1 MTRAVG
7 IDLSLTGTGLAAI
20 TTVPGGV
27 DLTVA
32 TITSKGSR
40 DDTLRQRRDRLYG
53 IVLAVSQFASG
64 ADLVV
69 VEAPAFS
76 KNNASTWDRAG
87 LWWAVIDMLMLDQH
101 RVAIAPPNVVKKFA
115 TNKGNADKPAV
126 AVGIAR
132 LWGEQCQ
139 CANDNEYDALTMAT
153 MGAQRLALPGVPIR
167 AHHAAA
173 LASVAWDQPEGVAA

>member
-20 TTVPGGV
+20 TTIDGELAL
-27 DLTVA
+27 DTV
-32 TITSKGSR
+32 TIASKGTR
-40 DDTLRQRRDRLYG
+40 DDTLRQRRDRIYG
-53 IVLAVSQFASG
+53 VVEKISQWAARSNV
-64 ADLVV
+64 VV

-87 LWWAVIDMLMLDQH
+87 LWWATIDMLLLDGH

-115 TNKGNADKPAV
+115 ANRGNADKPAV

-132 LWGEQCQ
+132 LWGDRCL
-139 CANDNEYDALTMAT
+139 ASNDNEYDALTMAT
-153 MGAQRLALPGVPIR
+153 MGAQHLGIDGVPAR
-167 AHHAAA
+167 AHHPAT
-173 LASVAWDQPEGVAA
+173 LESVAWQNEEGA

>member
-20 TTVPGGV
+20 TTTTGGF
-27 DLTVA
+27 DLAVATVA
-32 TITSKGSR
+32 SKGTR
-40 DDTLRQRRDRLYG
+40 GDTLRQRRDRLYG
-53 IVLAVSQFASG
+53 IVFEVSQWASG
-64 ADLVV
+64 ADVVV

-87 LWWAVIDMLMLDQH
+87 LWWGVIDLLLVDQH

-115 TNKGNADKPAV
+115 TNRGNADKPAV

-132 LWGEQCQ
+132 LWGDDCK
-139 CANDNEYDALTMAT
+139 CSNDNEYDALTMAT
-153 MGAQRLALPGVPIR
+153 MGAQRLGIDGVPTR

-173 LASVAWDQPEGVAA
+173 LESVAWQTKEAR

>member
-7 IDLSLTGTGLAAI
+7 VDLSLTGTGLAAI
-20 TTVPGGV
+20 KTIPGGL
-27 DLTVA
+27 DLDIRTVV
-32 TITSKGSR
+32 SKGTRS
-40 DDTLRQRRDRLYG
+40 DTLRQRRDRIYG
-53 IVLAVSQFASG
+53 IVSAVSLFAMN

-101 RVAIAPPNVVKKFA
+101 RVAIAPPNVAKKFA

-126 AVGIAR
+126 AVGMAR
-132 LWGEQCQ
+132 LWGEECQ
-139 CANDNEYDALTMAT
+139 CANDNEWDALTLAT
-153 MGAQRLALPGVPIR
+153 MAGQRLGIPDIPSR

-173 LASVAWDQPEGVAA
+173 LDGVAWDTEREAA